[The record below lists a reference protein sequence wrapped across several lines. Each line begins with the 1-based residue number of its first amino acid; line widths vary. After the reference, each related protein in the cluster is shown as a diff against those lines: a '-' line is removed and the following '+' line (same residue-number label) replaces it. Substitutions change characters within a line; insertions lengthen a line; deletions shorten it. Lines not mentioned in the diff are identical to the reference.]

1 MLLVHISGYTPYAPE
16 ERYFYVI
23 ILFIKE
29 MALTF
34 VYFLFAFLYKWFRLA
49 NNDSPITSVNFR
61 RWLIEGSLAPYLFSG
76 IILEYYIG
84 CLKTFDQYQSFY
96 IIGMILKLPLYF
108 SMRCAE
114 NQPDFFLNRFEYF
127 LIIKKYEWFLK

>member
-29 MALTF
+29 MALT
-34 VYFLFAFLYKWFRLA
+34 
-49 NNDSPITSVNFR
+49 
-61 RWLIEGSLAPYLFSG
+61 LAPYLFSG